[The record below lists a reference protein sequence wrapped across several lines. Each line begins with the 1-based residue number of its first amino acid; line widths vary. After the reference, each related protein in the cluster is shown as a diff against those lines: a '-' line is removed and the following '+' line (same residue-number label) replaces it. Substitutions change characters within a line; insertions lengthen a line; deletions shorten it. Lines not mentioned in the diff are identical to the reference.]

1 VKFLP
6 VKTSPNAAIA
16 ICGRCRKKM
25 YLSDLRS
32 DPNIPGLRVC
42 RECSDVY
49 DPYRKAPRQ
58 PDDIVLKNPRAD
70 ETLTVPEE

>member
-1 VKFLP
+1 MKFLP
-6 VKTSPNAAIA
+6 VRTSPNAAIA

-32 DPNIPGLRVC
+32 DPNVPGLRVC
-42 RECSDVY
+42 RECTDVY

-58 PDDIVLKNPRAD
+58 PDNIVLNNPRPD